1 MPIYWVHYKAQRR
14 KLSQH
19 LYTCYFI
26 SELTYWTLSV
36 NRFMCISSW
45 KCGTN
50 PDTVL
55 RQFFTLPFSGKQK
68 DYPLEM
74 FFDSFTGELLICIWP
89 FKARSSP
96 LCFCVQSWLVANSD
110 SISQGSRC
118 ASWNDFFFLSTNYN
132 RYRNGRWMLY
142 NPLRVIK
149 ERQTPFRLL
158 WQSTFSPFYSFQLLF
173 KIFYYE
179 IYFYVVDIFG
189 FILYVFISI
198 FCNQKLLVRKE
209 HFNFHYFMDD

>member
-1 MPIYWVHYKAQRR
+1 MLFYIWTNLLNIKCKQIYVHLQ
-14 KLSQH
+14 LEMWHQPWHS
-19 LYTCYFI
+19 
-26 SELTYWTLSV
+26 LTSV
-36 NRFMCISSW
+36 LHFS
-45 KCGTN
+45 
-50 PDTVL
+50 
-55 RQFFTLPFSGKQK
+55 LPFSGKQK

-149 ERQTPFRLL
+149 QRQTPFRLL

-189 FILYVFISI
+189 FIL
-198 FCNQKLLVRKE
+198 
-209 HFNFHYFMDD
+209 